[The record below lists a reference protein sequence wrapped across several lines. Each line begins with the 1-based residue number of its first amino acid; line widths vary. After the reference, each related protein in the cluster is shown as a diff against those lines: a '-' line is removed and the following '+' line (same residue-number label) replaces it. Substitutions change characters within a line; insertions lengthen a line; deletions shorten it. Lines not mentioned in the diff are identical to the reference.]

1 MKNKKII
8 ISIVLLTYNSEKTVV
23 ATLNSI
29 LDQGY
34 CLSDIEIVISDDG
47 STDDT
52 INIISDWLTINELKF
67 FNVQFLVNKIN
78 LGVSANVKQAYEAAT
93 SEWIKPIAGDDTLA
107 VNCLTDNVEYIKQ
120 HPDCKFLF
128 SYSECFSL
136 TDSEFKIKSPE
147 PITTML
153 FELSSAEQ
161 FKVLQKTN
169 FPIAPTA
176 FLNKQAVNDVGG
188 VDINF
193 RNVDDY
199 PLWYQATKHGYKL
212 HFLNAIT
219 VRYCIG
225 ESISQTQSLLIPLR
239 SFQGWIEIQRKL
251 ILPDVSKIRVFKR
264 IDIILYPLLVTA
276 IASFFNNKKTRLSCF
291 LINITRI
298 FRPPFF
304 LRNFNKLKFKFKNT
318 TKHKNK

>member
-1 MKNKKII
+1 MQYNKRI
-8 ISIVLLTYNSEKTVV
+8 ISVVLLTYNSEKTVV

-29 LDQGY
+29 LEQSY
-34 CLSDIEIVISDDG
+34 CLSYIEIVISDDG

-52 INIISDWLTINELKF
+52 INTISDWLTLNELKF

-78 LGVSANVKQAYEAAT
+78 LGVSANVKQAYEAVT
-93 SEWIKPIAGDDTLA
+93 SDWIKPIAGDDTLA
-107 VNCLTDNVEYIKQ
+107 TNCLTDNVEYIKQ
-120 HPDCKFLF
+120 HSDCRFLF

-136 TDSEFKIKSPE
+136 TDSEFKTKSPE
-147 PITTML
+147 PITAML
-153 FELSSAEQ
+153 FELSSDEQ

-239 SFQGWIEIQRKL
+239 SFQGWIEIQSKL
-251 ILPDVSKIRVFKR
+251 ILPDISKLKFLKKIG
-264 IDIILYPLLVTA
+264 IALYPWLMIN
-276 IASFFNNKKTRLSCF
+276 IAKLFNNKKTRLSVS
-291 LINITRI
+291 LVNIVRI

-304 LRNFNKLKFKFKNT
+304 LRNFNKLKLKFKNT
-318 TKHKNK
+318 N